1 MIVCKQCDIVVSIDD
16 EVYEA
21 KLKSHQLWHHP
32 SEQDIADAETYIMN
46 LVHVI
51 KMHDLLGNH
60 EYAALIAADL
70 VEVTMRYRKYMEL
83 KL

>member
-1 MIVCKQCDIVVSIDD
+1 MIVCKQCDVVVSIDD
-16 EVYEA
+16 QVYEA

-32 SEQDIADAETYIMN
+32 SDQDVADAEMYIIN
-46 LVHVI
+46 LMHVI
-51 KMHDLLGNH
+51 KTHSLLGND